1 MVLIKG
7 GSHDGDDKKHDRSF
21 AWRSFLFTRFFSY
34 FNFVVIGVVYRIFKP
49 RYLTFCIIF
58 YYFPL

>member
-21 AWRSFLFTRFFSY
+21 AWRSLRFNWFFGSFS
-34 FNFVVIGVVYRIFKP
+34 FVVVDVV
-49 RYLTFCIIF
+49 
-58 YYFPL
+58 